1 MSKNAASVAKHL
13 TYQNMFWLFMTG
25 NVLGVVLEGI
35 WCLIR
40 SGHWET
46 HVVSMWGPFCILYG
60 IGAVGLYIGSV
71 WLKDRIFIT
80 QFLIFSLIAAV
91 IEYLSSWVLQYGL
104 HMKAWDYSRHFLN
117 IEGRVS
123 LKMTVL
129 WGVLGIVFSRWLVPL
144 IDKVFDKIQG
154 RMWNMACICMSVFMA
169 VNLAF
174 TAMCLVRWK
183 ERREGIEPG
192 SYLERV
198 IDERYSDRKMEKR
211 FCEWKFIPQGY
222 LAGEEEKNIERSGA

>member
-1 MSKNAASVAKHL
+1 M
-13 TYQNMFWLFMTG
+13 
-25 NVLGVVLEGI
+25 
-35 WCLIR
+35 
-40 SGHWET
+40 
-46 HVVSMWGPFCILYG
+46 LYRCVIALHSLR

-71 WLKDRIFIT
+71 WLKDRNFIT

-198 IDERYSDRKMEKR
+198 IDERYSDRKMEKDSVNGSLFPKGIWLVKR
-211 FCEWKFIPQGY
+211 RKILKDQEHNEERIEQQKVFITKFFIG
-222 LAGEEEKNIERSGA
+222 R